1 MIFIKNIAQRIFNLT
16 NSVKSNTYRNKFI
29 NNLLDFLEY
38 YFPMYK
44 DNIYYEENFKLGE
57 ITDKYYI
64 YQMKLM
70 ISSMKRTK
78 LSHSIEEIKNNYM
91 LIEEEYDS
99 KKKKKKNKTNEKVK
113 K

>member
-1 MIFIKNIAQRIFNLT
+1 
-16 NSVKSNTYRNKFI
+16 
-29 NNLLDFLEY
+29 
-38 YFPMYK
+38 MYK

-70 ISSMKRTK
+70 LSSMKRTK
-78 LSHSIEEIKNNYM
+78 LSHSIEEIKNNYK

-99 KKKKKKNKTNEKVK
+99 KKRRKRINLMKKSKITSSQMDVILLFSN
-113 K
+113 